1 MTELARIT
9 AVNAARWRARFA
21 LRRDDDFGPHISS
34 RVLEVTERDAGR
46 IAVPGQPVASP
57 VAAAVFAEAE
67 ADPAAALAL
76 LWDKARYDGYAP
88 DPDEPVG
95 AKEIAAMLD
104 VEEQTVRQWGVRERL
119 PEPTWPSVGGRPAW
133 RRGTIIQW
141 ARETG
146 RMPAPDAAPVGL
158 AAGHRASPR
167 C

>member
-1 MTELARIT
+1 MIELARIT
-9 AVNAARWRARFA
+9 AVNGDGWRARFA

-34 RVLEVTERDAGR
+34 RVLEIIERDAGR
-46 IAVPGQPVASP
+46 MATHGRPVASP
-57 VAAAVFAEAE
+57 IAPAVFAEAE
-67 ADPAAALAL
+67 ADPDAALAL
-76 LWDKARYDGYAP
+76 LWDKARYDGYMP

-95 AKEIAAMLD
+95 AKEIAAILR

-146 RMPAPDAAPVGL
+146 RMPAPDAAPVG
-158 AAGHRASPR
+158 
-167 C
+167 